1 MKKEQITLKL
11 KKLRDELGIE
21 SNQTISKQIVILAET
36 LNQYYFTEKQFNNAC
51 KKILEDTDQTYNK
64 MPTFSKFAK
73 LMENQFFKL
82 KTKEEARKDFYIEQE
97 RWINSNL
104 RQFKRMID
112 DDKEGRP
119 EFKNFI
125 TNNFNDSL
133 KQSAIDEFKTVF
145 LKDEELNVE
154 NVRKK
159 IVNIVNIYNQ
169 SQITAVKRMKQ
180 LFIEKEQGRADILD
194 IKVMLEPSQER
205 LAEILNG
212 NIK

>member
-1 MKKEQITLKL
+1 MKKQIAQKL
-11 KKLRDELGIE
+11 IQLRDLLGIE
-21 SNQTISKQIVILAET
+21 ENEKTAGQIDLLTET
-36 LNQYYFTEKQFNNAC
+36 LDQYYFTEKQFNNAC
-51 KKILEDTDQTYNK
+51 KKIVENTSYKT
-64 MPTFSKFAK
+64 MPIFGKFK
-73 LMENQFFKL
+73 ELMENQFFKL
-82 KTKEEARKDFYIEQE
+82 KTKDEARKDFYIEQE
-97 RWINSNL
+97 KWINSNL
-104 RQFKRMID
+104 NHFKRMIA

-133 KQSAIDEFKTVF
+133 KQSAIDEFKSLF
-145 LKDEELNVE
+145 LKDEDLTVE

-180 LFIEKEQGRADILD
+180 LFIEKEQEKADNLD
-194 IKVMLEPSQER
+194 IKPMLEPSQEKV
-205 LAEILNG
+205 AEILNG

>member
-1 MKKEQITLKL
+1 MKKQIIEKLEQ
-11 KKLRDELGIE
+11 LRDLLGIDE
-21 SNQTISKQIVILAET
+21 TEKIANQIKVLAEM
-36 LNQYYFTEKQFNNAC
+36 LDQYYFTEKQFNNAC
-51 KKILEDTDQTYNK
+51 KKIVENTSYKT
-64 MPTFSKFAK
+64 MPIFGKFK
-73 LMENQFFKL
+73 ELMENQFFKL
-82 KTKEEARKDFYIEQE
+82 KTKEEAKKDFYIEQE

-194 IKVMLEPSQER
+194 IKVMLEPSQEKV
-205 LAEILNG
+205 AKILNG
-212 NIK
+212 NI